1 MQQQSN
7 PLHLENTVL
16 HLGQRDLS
24 IQNCFKTYRQMKLDP
39 MIGGSLSFIKALI
52 SKTPY
57 KIKAAKGSTAAQRKA
72 AKALDESLNNTVYGK
87 KRLLDN
93 ILSMLEYGGS
103 MFETVA
109 EKDTSGLYVFKTIS
123 PIHLST
129 VNRFTFNGGE
139 LIKVELNPATNDG
152 TIVQQ
157 STVQEIQGKKIL
169 LFRMESDQD
178 FPLGKSLLYGCYT
191 AWKTKSILNE
201 YTTIGAAKNLSTVV
215 KVSLPMEYINS
226 YLNDPTSD
234 QALYTQSLLQQVEN
248 LHAGKSCYAVIPS
261 DLSSGGQQLF
271 NISSVDSN
279 AGTNT
284 FNSEVSIERYNR
296 EMLFNL
302 QTSVLALGSN
312 SQGSFSLAENSTTL
326 LGLFIK
332 NIFDTIANDF
342 SKAIKHI
349 WEMNGLDMNKVPSL
363 VFDELDEVDLKTFA
377 ESWSKLVSVQ
387 AVQNTPETEQAIRA
401 EFKMPLLPTPD
412 LEEI

>member
-16 HLGQRDLS
+16 HLGQKDLN

-39 MIGGSLSFIKALI
+39 MIGGSLSFIKSLI

-57 KIKAAKGSTAAQRKA
+57 RVKAAKGSTAAQKKIVKA
-72 AKALDESLNNTVYGK
+72 MNDSLGNTVYGK

-103 MFETVA
+103 MFEVVA
-109 EKDTSGLYVFKTIS
+109 EKDSNGIWVYKTIS

-139 LIKVELNPATNDG
+139 LVKVELNPALNDG
-152 TIVQQ
+152 TIVQEATQ
-157 STVQEIQGKKIL
+157 QEVSGKKIM
-169 LFRMESDQD
+169 LFRLESDQD

-226 YLNDPTSD
+226 YLNDPTSNE
-234 QALYTQSLLQQVEN
+234 ALYTQNLLQQVEN

-261 DLSSGGQQLF
+261 DLSSGGQALF

-279 AGTNT
+279 AGSNT

-326 LGLFIK
+326 LGLFVQ
-332 NIFDTIANDF
+332 NIFDTVADDF
-342 SKAIKHI
+342 SKSIKML
-349 WEMNGLDMNKVPSL
+349 WTMNGADMNKLPTL

-377 ESWSKLVSVQ
+377 ESWSKLVSVS
-387 AVQNTPETEQAIRA
+387 AVTNTPETEQAIRE
-401 EFKMPLLPTPD
+401 EFKMPLLPD
-412 LEEI
+412 VQMGED

>member
-1 MQQQSN
+1 
-7 PLHLENTVL
+7 
-16 HLGQRDLS
+16 
-24 IQNCFKTYRQMKLDP
+24 MKLDP
-39 MIGGSLSFIKALI
+39 MIGGSLSFIKSLI

-57 KIKAAKGSTAAQRKA
+57 RVKAAKGSTAAQKKIVKA
-72 AKALDESLNNTVYGK
+72 MNDSLGNTVYGK

-103 MFETVA
+103 MFEVVA
-109 EKDTSGLYVFKTIS
+109 EKDSNGIWVYKTIS

-139 LIKVELNPATNDG
+139 LVKVELNPALNDG
-152 TIVQQ
+152 TIVQEATQ
-157 STVQEIQGKKIL
+157 QEVSGKKIM
-169 LFRMESDQD
+169 LFRLESDQD

-226 YLNDPTSD
+226 YLNDPTSNE
-234 QALYTQSLLQQVEN
+234 ALYTQNLLQQVEN

-261 DLSSGGQQLF
+261 DLSSGGQALF

-279 AGTNT
+279 AGSNT

-326 LGLFIK
+326 LGLFVQ
-332 NIFDTIANDF
+332 NIFDTIADDF
-342 SKAIKHI
+342 SKSIKML
-349 WEMNGLDMNKVPSL
+349 WTMNGADMNKLPTL

-377 ESWSKLVSVQ
+377 ESWSKLVSVS
-387 AVQNTPETEQAIRA
+387 AVTNTPETEQAIRE
-401 EFKMPLLPTPD
+401 EFKMPLLPDVQTGED
-412 LEEI
+412 

>member
-16 HLGQRDLS
+16 HLGQKDLN

-39 MIGGSLSFIKALI
+39 MIGGSLSFIKSLI

-57 KIKAAKGSTAAQRKA
+57 RVKAAKGSTAAQKKIVKA
-72 AKALDESLNNTVYGK
+72 MNDSLGNTVYGK

-103 MFETVA
+103 MFEVVA
-109 EKDTSGLYVFKTIS
+109 EKDSNGIWVYKTIS

-139 LIKVELNPATNDG
+139 LVKVELNPALNDG
-152 TIVQQ
+152 TIVQEATQ
-157 STVQEIQGKKIL
+157 QEVSGKKIM
-169 LFRMESDQD
+169 LFRLESDQD

-226 YLNDPTSD
+226 YLNDPTSNE
-234 QALYTQSLLQQVEN
+234 ALYTQNLLQQVEN

-261 DLSSGGQQLF
+261 DLSSGGQALF

-279 AGTNT
+279 AGSNT

-326 LGLFIK
+326 LGLFVQ
-332 NIFDTIANDF
+332 NIFDTIADDF
-342 SKAIKHI
+342 SKSIKML
-349 WEMNGLDMNKVPSL
+349 WTMNGADMNKLPTL

-377 ESWSKLVSVQ
+377 ESWSKLVSVS
-387 AVQNTPETEQAIRA
+387 AVTNTPETEQAIRE
-401 EFKMPLLPTPD
+401 EFKMPLLPDVPTGED
-412 LEEI
+412 